1 MAEDSLKSCKTGD
14 LVVITKLE
22 QQVKREITH
31 SVTERVLLLHLDI
44 KYLTTSF
51 FQGFRLGDVKDPISG
66 EMVVGTQY
74 R

>member
-51 FQGFRLGDVKDPISG
+51 FQVFRLGDVKDPISG
-66 EMVVGTQY
+66 EMVVGTHY